1 MIRGD
6 CMKLTLDIKNFKRI
20 IKPTKDDVI
29 LYDGKEWYVTTKK
42 DLFEELSRKFDERE
56 IEVENKLSE
65 IKNVIEEFKQIKVE
79 NAKQISTMSK
89 TIKDLI
95 SGGLK

>member
-1 MIRGD
+1 
-6 CMKLTLDIKNFKRI
+6 MKLTLDIKNFKRI

>member
-1 MIRGD
+1 
-6 CMKLTLDIKNFKRI
+6 MKLTLDIKNFKRI

-29 LYDGKEWYVTTKK
+29 LFDGKEWYVTTKK

>member
-1 MIRGD
+1 
-6 CMKLTLDIKNFKRI
+6 MKLTLDIKNFKRI

-29 LYDGKEWYVTTKK
+29 LFDGKEWYVTTKN

-56 IEVENKLSE
+56 MEVENKLNE
-65 IKNVIEEFKQIKVE
+65 IKNVIAEFKQIKVE

>member
-1 MIRGD
+1 
-6 CMKLTLDIKNFKRI
+6 MKLTLDIKNFKRI

-29 LYDGKEWYVTTKK
+29 LFDGKEWYVTTKN
-42 DLFEELSRKFDERE
+42 DLFEELSREFDERE
-56 IEVENKLSE
+56 MEVENKLNE
-65 IKNVIEEFKQIKVE
+65 IKNVIAEFKQIKVE